1 MLDPTNSVKKA
12 EVLRF
17 LHEQVFDPILTSP
30 NASGSLKSGI
40 RQTIMRMNQRD
51 AKGIV
56 HFYWSAVSGTEQS
69 ISFAKKMRDEGFKRF
84 EDIVEDF
91 RERFNEKWLANR
103 IVEDLLDGRALRFQT
118 AVHLRLDENG
128 LARQCQVYSN
138 SSCGLVQP

>member
-1 MLDPTNSVKKA
+1 MFEPTNSVKKA

-30 NASGSLKSGI
+30 NASSSLKSGI

-91 RERFNEKWLANR
+91 REQFNEKWLAN
-103 IVEDLLDGRALRFQT
+103 
-118 AVHLRLDENG
+118 
-128 LARQCQVYSN
+128 
-138 SSCGLVQP
+138 